1 MGRIQVDSMQLKAVI
16 FDWAGTLV
24 DHGSRAPVAAFVD
37 AFAAHGVH
45 LTEAEA
51 RVPMGLSK
59 REHVR
64 ALLEAPQV
72 RARWRDRHGEPP
84 AAADLER
91 VYSTYLPL
99 NVAAA
104 AAHAQV
110 IPGVVETV
118 AQLRARGLRI
128 GSTTGYTRAIMAAVH
143 ELAESQ
149 GLAVDD
155 IVCADDVPVGRP
167 SPLMIY
173 RAMISLAVWPAAS
186 VVKVDDTAAGIAE
199 GLAAGCWT
207 IGVVMTGN
215 EVGLSADSL
224 AAMAPAERDA
234 LRERGRDALLR
245 AGAHRVV
252 DSVAGLGPVI
262 DELDA
267 RLGDGETPRQEAL
280 GP

>member
-1 MGRIQVDSMQLKAVI
+1 MRKS
-16 FDWAGTLV
+16 
-24 DHGSRAPVAAFVD
+24 S
-37 AFAAHGVH
+37 
-45 LTEAEA
+45 
-51 RVPMGLSK
+51 
-59 REHVR
+59 
-64 ALLEAPQV
+64 
-72 RARWRDRHGEPP
+72 P
-84 AAADLER
+84 A
-91 VYSTYLPL
+91 S
-99 NVAAA
+99 
-104 AAHAQV
+104 
-110 IPGVVETV
+110 ETV

-128 GSTTGYTRAIMAAVH
+128 GSTTGYTRAIMAPVH

-267 RLGDGETPRQEAL
+267 RLGDGETPGKRRSAHRSSLNARRGSSWVPRATEVGDGCVVDAWQRPGL
-280 GP
+280 PCYPHLRSH